1 MTTVNVYI
9 ISTSKPDQPNGIS
22 PQAKRLYD
30 LFASPIFQTT
40 ILKLDTTPNNI
51 KTDYTGFSSESK
63 NELYRFLLALK
74 DGSKAMTKD
83 PILYITDTSITD
95 ADAATIEAIVTSL
108 LTNNWDICY
117 LSKWLESC
125 DLYDEKKQINKNGTI
140 LVNAVNPHGIQAIL
154 VRPDRFVIDQT
165 TGELSLKD
173 GTKVEFENNLSQTMQ
188 KLIANKKVVATTV
201 SPNLF
206 QVDPM
211 SITNPEDYVKL
222 NECREPKSVII
233 VPTNGGTTSG
243 YGNIWIW
250 LIILLVI
257 LVAGY
262 FIYKNFAKQ

>member
-40 ILKLDTTPNNI
+40 ILKLDSTPNNI
-51 KTDYTGFSSESK
+51 KTDYPGFDGESK

-95 ADAATIEAIVTSL
+95 ADASTIEAIVTSL
-108 LTNNWDICY
+108 LTNSWDICY
-117 LSKWLESC
+117 LSKWLDSC

-154 VRPDRFVIDQT
+154 VRPDRFIVDAA

-173 GTKVEFENNLSQTMQ
+173 GTKVEFENNLSQSMQ
-188 KLIANKKVVATTV
+188 KLIVTKKIMATTV

-211 SITNPEDYVKL
+211 TITNPEDYVKL
-222 NECREPKSVII
+222 NECREPSSVIV
-233 VPTNGGTTSG
+233 VPSGAKSG
-243 YGNIWIW
+243 YGYGNMWIW
-250 LIILLVI
+250 IILLVI
-257 LVAGY
+257 LIIAGY
-262 FIYKNFAKQ
+262 FGYQKFYKQ

>member
-9 ISTSKPDQPNGIS
+9 ISTSKPDQPGGIS

-51 KTDYTGFSSESK
+51 KTDYPGFSSESK

-74 DGSKAMTKD
+74 DGSKAMNKD

-117 LSKWLESC
+117 LSKWLDSC
-125 DLYDEKKQINKNGTI
+125 DLYGEKKPINKNGTI

-154 VRPDRFVIDQT
+154 VRPERFVVDQM
-165 TGELSLKD
+165 TGELALKD
-173 GTKVEFENNLSQTMQ
+173 GTKVEFENNLTQSLQ
-188 KLIANKKVVATTV
+188 KLIANKKILATTV

-211 SITNPEDYVKL
+211 SIKNPEDYVKL
-222 NECREPKSVII
+222 NECRDPNAVI
-233 VPTNGGTTSG
+233 VAPTNGGMP
-243 YGNIWIW
+243 YGSNVWMW
-250 LIILLVI
+250 VI
-257 LVAGY
+257 LALIVLLLI
-262 FIYKNFAKQ
+262 FLIYKFKQN